1 MDDNDVEAA
10 RESLLLRMKCFQCSK
25 TFEDPRTL
33 PCGHSFCFQCIENIH
48 STSTSLRSF
57 SRHRTSTC
65 STRRSGGYILCPTCT
80 TLVALPVQGASGL
93 PQAQSVDDVRKS
105 AIDELSKLLQ
115 VKYRRRTTGNI
126 GEMRNIDNR
135 CSRVTQSGNNLL
147 LEENEEDTRD
157 VGNRHSYPNARLGH
171 PVEPAIDT
179 LLDYESA
186 QSDQTTPLKLHREE
200 LFERNRRSRRSNR
213 NLKSNLRPT
222 SEYSD
227 VSRKNPLSE
236 FIEAKP
242 EENLENKQNVQES
255 CDFEMP
261 PTRRPGLLGSRS
273 FSVLDQNKSFVSTTR
288 RCFSL
293 RDKIRREPIH
303 RYSDT
308 FDSTNHDARHMFSAS
323 SFPSSSRSSFER
335 RQNSSSFDSSNGAC
349 PSSFSD
355 FGTSTPRKIP
365 QSSRYKSAP
374 ENFCNYSFKSQN
386 GLLIIDE
393 APKFENLSSQKTF
406 AANSNSNNRR
416 STDQSDKTEKETKK
430 VNFSEEEMK
439 ERLSKYRETPEN
451 SGSAKLV
458 RISEEL
464 FCLPSAISGL
474 PNKCLAVADHG
485 SSCVLL
491 FDGSWTTSMRISGIK
506 PFGLAYSDASGIL
519 YVSDRRS
526 KTLLLYDAVSG
537 DKRTMWPADMF
548 SWICSVAVVNDSSHS
563 EQLAVLDRSTSSV
576 KICDPE
582 TGAFVRQFGSY
593 GNDVDQFCMAEFFAW
608 DSRLDCLFVSD
619 SGNHRIVAFDPRQA
633 TPCFTF
639 GQRGVGDDGCFQW
652 PKGVCVDQKSNVYVA
667 DSGNKRISRFT
678 ADGCFIEHV
687 VCPINAPY
695 TLAVESNF
703 DAQRKPKNGTFL
715 NLTTFSLQN
724 KAQLFRYSI

>member
-1 MDDNDVEAA
+1 M
-10 RESLLLRMKCFQCSK
+10 
-25 TFEDPRTL
+25 
-33 PCGHSFCFQCIENIH
+33 
-48 STSTSLRSF
+48 
-57 SRHRTSTC
+57 
-65 STRRSGGYILCPTCT
+65 
-80 TLVALPVQGASGL
+80 
-93 PQAQSVDDVRKS
+93 
-105 AIDELSKLLQ
+105 
-115 VKYRRRTTGNI
+115 KYRRRTTGNI
-126 GEMRNIDNR
+126 GEMRNNGSR
-135 CSRVTQSGNNLL
+135 FSRVTQSGDNLL
-147 LEENEEDTRD
+147 LEENEEDIRE
-157 VGNRHSYPNARLGH
+157 VKNVSNRHSYPNWRLGH
-171 PVEPAIDT
+171 PEEPAIDT
-179 LLDYESA
+179 LDYEST
-186 QSDQTTPLKLHREE
+186 QSDQTTPLKFDNREE
-200 LFERNRRSRRSNR
+200 VFERNRRSRRSNR

-222 SEYSD
+222 SEYSG
-227 VSRKNPLSE
+227 VSPKNPLSE
-236 FIEAKP
+236 FIEPEP
-242 EENLENKQNVQES
+242 EEKLENKDNVQES

-273 FSVLDQNKSFVSTTR
+273 SSVLDQNKTFVSTTR

-308 FDSTNHDARHMFSAS
+308 FDSTNNDASQRFSAS
-323 SFPSSSRSSFER
+323 SFASSSRSSFER
-335 RQNSSSFDSSNGAC
+335 RQNSSSFDSSNGAG

-355 FGTSTPRKIP
+355 FGSSTPRKKP

-374 ENFCNYSFKSQN
+374 ENFCNFSFKSQN

-393 APKFENLSSQKTF
+393 TPKFENLDSQRTF
-406 AANSNSNNRR
+406 ADKSNNNRR
-416 STDQSDKTEKETKK
+416 NSEQDKNEKETKK
-430 VNFSEEEMK
+430 VYFSEEEMK
-439 ERLSKYRETPEN
+439 ERLTKYRETPEN

-491 FDGSWTTSMRISGIK
+491 FDGSWTTSRRISGIK
-506 PFGLAYSDASGIL
+506 PFGLSYSDASGIL
-519 YVSDRRS
+519 YLSDRRS
-526 KTLLLYDAVSG
+526 RTVLLYDAVTG
-537 DKRTMWPADMF
+537 DKRAMWPADTF
-548 SWICSVAVVNDSSHS
+548 SWICSVAVINDSSHS

-582 TGAFVRQFGSY
+582 TGTVIRQFGSY
-593 GNDVDQFCMAEFFAW
+593 GNDADQFCMAEFFAW
-608 DSRLDCLFVSD
+608 DPRLDCLFVSD
-619 SGNHRIVAFDPRQA
+619 SGNHRIVAFDPRQV

-639 GQRGVGDDGCFQW
+639 GQRGVGDEVCFQW

-667 DSGNKRISRFT
+667 DSGNRRISRFT

-695 TLAVESNF
+695 TLAIESSF
-703 DAQRKPKNGTFL
+703 DTQRKPKNGTFL

-724 KAQLFRYSI
+724 KAQLLRYSI